1 MRNAELTGAWD
12 GTRSGLSGPAFSPFS
27 WGPPEP
33 PHNSQLTHDL
43 QLKTYNL
50 QLTTRDSRLRR
61 LAPPLYISAAIS
73 SRVRPF
79 CSTQLTASAMN
90 FAAEEV
96 ITSVSRGVTI
106 IPAYSSGGSA
116 QSS

>member
-12 GTRSGLSGPAFSPFS
+12 GTRSGLSGPVRSS
-27 WGPPEP
+27 VLWELPEA
-33 PHNSQLTHDL
+33 PHDLRHDFRLPTHDFR
-43 QLKTYNL
+43 
-50 QLTTRDSRLRR
+50 LTTGDSRLRR